1 MDDAL
6 FWHRLQFAFTV
17 SFHIVFPTMS
27 IGLAAFLVLVEY
39 LYLKTG
45 DGLYE
50 RIYKFWSLIFAL
62 GFGMGVVSGLVMSF
76 EFGTNFS
83 RFAQAVG
90 PVIGPIIGLEVMS
103 AFFLEA
109 GFLGIM
115 LFGWGRVGRKLHFA
129 ATGLVSIGTTISA
142 SFIMAAN
149 SWMQTPAG
157 VTFDGRTFH
166 VVDWRAAVF

>member
-1 MDDAL
+1 MNRCLSSRRLYDA
-6 FWHRLQFAFTV
+6 RSSPAV
-17 SFHIVFPTMS
+17 P
-27 IGLAAFLVLVEY
+27 AAICLHCYE
-39 LYLKTG
+39 
-45 DGLYE
+45 LYE

-76 EFGTNFS
+76 EFGANFS

-129 ATGLVSIGTTISA
+129 ATCLVSIGTTISA

-157 VTFDGRTFH
+157 VTLMDVPSTWWTGAPRF
-166 VVDWRAAVF
+166 

>member
-1 MDDAL
+1 MMLDPVL
-6 FWHRLQFAFTV
+6 LSRLQFAFTV
-17 SFHIVFPTMS
+17 SFHIVFPAMS

-45 DGLYE
+45 DELYE

-129 ATGLVSIGTTISA
+129 ASDTGTHHEQSGCRPWPSRLGGPTSPSNLRG
-142 SFIMAAN
+142 N
-149 SWMQTPAG
+149 AG
-157 VTFDGRTFH
+157 HNQMEKFER
-166 VVDWRAAVF
+166 